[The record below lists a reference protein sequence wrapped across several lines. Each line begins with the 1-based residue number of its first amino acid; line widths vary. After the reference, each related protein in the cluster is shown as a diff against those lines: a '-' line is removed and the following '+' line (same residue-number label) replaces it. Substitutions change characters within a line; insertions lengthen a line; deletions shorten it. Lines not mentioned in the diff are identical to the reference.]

1 MSDDNKPYRNK
12 KESESTSLNDG
23 FFSASDDK
31 KEDKKKDSKDFKDK
45 KKPYN
50 KERNYED
57 RDKKPFSREQK
68 PYNKDRKPY
77 NREDSDR
84 KPFNKDRSDDRRP
97 YGDRDKKPYDRDRK
111 PYNRDDRDKKSY
123 NRDDRDR
130 KPFNKNRS
138 DDRRPYGDRDK
149 KPYDRDRKPFN
160 RDDNDRKPYNRE
172 DGDRKPYN
180 RGNSDDRRKNYDK
193 DRSFDKKKR
202 NDDKDGFQPL
212 KPYKKYDREE
222 KPKFDKP
229 KFDKPRYKKSKFE
242 EESSALK
249 PWEKGYEDEKVRLN
263 KFIANSGVCNRREA
277 DELIKRGEIKVNGTV
292 VTEMGFK
299 VSRKDKIEYDGRLLK
314 GETPIYFLLNK
325 PSGYGSGKKDF
336 AEGKSVM
343 TIMRDACEE
352 RIFPV
357 GKMDKYAT
365 GLLLLTND
373 QSLNEKLLSG
383 ETQHRVIYQVD
394 VLQPLTEEDLN
405 KLKEGVKTKDFEINV
420 VDASLIDG
428 RPLHVGIEL
437 AGEFDGAIRKLFQMN
452 DIKIKSQERVCIAHL
467 TKKDLAKGKYRML
480 SDKEVALL
488 KMI

>member
-1 MSDDNKPYRNK
+1 MSDDKKPYNNK

-23 FFSASDDK
+23 FFSASEDRKEEKK
-31 KEDKKKDSKDFKDK
+31 KESNDFKDK
-45 KKPYN
+45 KKSFN
-50 KERNYED
+50 KERNYD
-57 RDKKPFSREQK
+57 NKKPYSRDDKDRK
-68 PYNKDRKPY
+68 PYARDDKDRKPY
-77 NREDSDR
+77 N
-84 KPFNKDRSDDRRP
+84 K
-97 YGDRDKKPYDRDRK
+97 DKKPYSREDRDRKPYSRGNSDSRKKDYGKDRPFDKKKRFEDNDGFQPLKPYKSDDRDSK
-111 PYNRDDRDKKSY
+111 PYNRDDRDKKPY
-123 NRDDRDR
+123 NRDNRDR
-130 KPFNKNRS
+130 KPYS
-138 DDRRPYGDRDK
+138 
-149 KPYDRDRKPFN
+149 
-160 RDDNDRKPYNRE
+160 RE
-172 DGDRKPYN
+172 D
-180 RGNSDDRRKNYDK
+180 SDDRRKDYGK

-202 NDDKDGFQPL
+202 YGDKDDFQPF
-212 KPYKKYDREE
+212 KPYKKYDRDD
-222 KPKFDKP
+222 KRSFDKS
-229 KFDKPRYKKSKFE
+229 KFDKPRYKKPNFE
-242 EESSALK
+242 EENRSLK

-277 DELIKRGEIKVNGTV
+277 DELIKRGEIKVNGKV

-373 QSLNEKLLSG
+373 QHLNEKLLSG
-383 ETQHRVIYQVD
+383 ETKHRVIYQVD
-394 VLQPLTEEDLN
+394 VLQPVTEEDLN

-437 AGEFDGAIRKLFQMN
+437 AGEFDGAIRKLFEMN

>member
-1 MSDDNKPYRNK
+1 MSDDKKPYKNK

-23 FFSASDDK
+23 FFSASEDK
-31 KEDKKKDSKDFKDK
+31 KVDKKKDSKDFKDK
-45 KKPYN
+45 KKSFY
-50 KERNYED
+50 K
-57 RDKKPFSREQK
+57 DKKYVERKSYSRD
-68 PYNKDRKPY
+68 DR
-77 NREDSDR
+77 ESQDR
-84 KPFNKDRSDDRRP
+84 KPFNKGKKDYDKDRSFNKKKRYDDKDDFQPLKP
-97 YGDRDKKPYDRDRK
+97 YKKDDGDSKPYSRNDRDKKPYNRDNRDRK
-111 PYNRDDRDKKSY
+111 PYDKENS
-123 NRDDRDR
+123 
-130 KPFNKNRS
+130 
-138 DDRRPYGDRDK
+138 
-149 KPYDRDRKPFN
+149 
-160 RDDNDRKPYNRE
+160 
-172 DGDRKPYN
+172 
-180 RGNSDDRRKNYDK
+180 GNRRKDYGK

-202 NDDKDGFQPL
+202 YGDKDDFQPF
-212 KPYKKYDREE
+212 KPYKKYERED
-222 KPKFDKP
+222 KRSFDKS
-229 KFDKPRYKKSKFE
+229 KFDKPRYKKPNFE
-242 EESSALK
+242 EENRSLK

-277 DELIKRGEIKVNGTV
+277 DELIKRGEIKVNGKV

-299 VSRKDKIEYDGRLLK
+299 VSRKDKIEYDGRVLK

-373 QSLNEKLLSG
+373 QELNKKLQSG

-394 VLQPLTEEDLN
+394 VLKPLNEEDLN

-452 DIKIKSQERVCIAHL
+452 DIQIKTQERVCIAHL
-467 TKKDLAKGKYRML
+467 TKKDLPKGKYRML

>member
-1 MSDDNKPYRNK
+1 MSDDKKPYKNK

-23 FFSASDDK
+23 FFSASEDS
-31 KEDKKKDSKDFKDK
+31 KEDKKKESNDFKDK
-45 KKPYN
+45 RKSFN
-50 KERNYED
+50 KERNYD
-57 RDKKPFSREQK
+57 DKKPYSRDDKDRK
-68 PYNKDRKPY
+68 PYARDDKDRKPY
-77 NREDSDR
+77 N
-84 KPFNKDRSDDRRP
+84 K
-97 YGDRDKKPYDRDRK
+97 DKKPYSRDDRDRK
-111 PYNRDDRDKKSY
+111 PYSRGNSDNRKKDYGKDRPFDKKKRFEDNDGFQPLKPYKRDDRDSRPYNRDDRDKKPY
-123 NRDDRDR
+123 NRDNRDR
-130 KPFNKNRS
+130 KPYS
-138 DDRRPYGDRDK
+138 
-149 KPYDRDRKPFN
+149 
-160 RDDNDRKPYNRE
+160 RE
-172 DGDRKPYN
+172 D
-180 RGNSDDRRKNYDK
+180 SDDRRKDYGK

-202 NDDKDGFQPL
+202 YGDKDDFQPF
-212 KPYKKYDREE
+212 KPYKKYDRDD
-222 KPKFDKP
+222 KRSFDKS
-229 KFDKPRYKKSKFE
+229 KFDKPRFKKPNFE
-242 EESSALK
+242 EENRSLK

-277 DELIKRGEIKVNGTV
+277 DELIKRGEIKVNGKV

-299 VSRKDKIEYDGRLLK
+299 VSRKDKIEYDGRVLK

-373 QSLNEKLLSG
+373 QELNKKLQSG

-394 VLQPLTEEDLN
+394 VLKPLNEDDLN

-452 DIKIKSQERVCIAHL
+452 DIQIKTQERVCIAHL
-467 TKKDLAKGKYRML
+467 TKKDLPKGKYRML
-480 SDKEVALL
+480 TDKEVALL